1 MLLDKVVHQSKPS
14 TCQALL
20 ILGHR
25 EFGIGKSISASN
37 LTINNV
43 PYCSGSMEQ
52 GWIYF
57 GMNPSLSLKFS
68 PFIILYTG
76 VAIRMAIDLGLN
88 RNADKWQYRGADLF
102 SPEDKQM
109 RKQVWYGCIM
119 ADEYSSVYMGK
130 CLRMVLLFM
139 LIPD

>member
-1 MLLDKVVHQSKPS
+1 MD
-14 TCQALL
+14 
-20 ILGHR
+20 ILWY
-25 EFGIGKSISASN
+25 EPEPFI
-37 LTINNV
+37 
-43 PYCSGSMEQ
+43 
-52 GWIYF
+52 
-57 GMNPSLSLKFS
+57 KFS
-68 PFIILYTG
+68 LFIIYTG